1 MAPSKEKLKVA
12 IMGAK
17 GYPYVYGGYDTLIRE
32 LGERLVARGISVR
45 VYNHRALF
53 KEKPRYVNGI
63 ECIYTPAV
71 EKKSLTQLTHSFF
84 SMVHACFSDVD
95 VIFVVN
101 SGNGPFGLISRFFGK
116 PTVINVDGLEWL
128 RPKWKGL
135 GSKYFFWSSKMATR
149 FYDQVIN
156 DSDEMRRVY
165 LELFNADSKVI
176 AYGANP
182 RKNADTKF
190 IERWGLS
197 PESYF
202 LIVGRLV
209 PDNNADLIIEGFLN
223 SDTNRKLVIVGDQP
237 FEDEWADELKK
248 IKDPRVLFT
257 GYVKDPD
264 ELASFYIHSYAY
276 FHGHEYGGTNPAM
289 LKALGYGCAILAL
302 DTPFNQEMLQN
313 GKHGWYFDKDAKAV
327 GEIVAKA
334 EKNPSNMAEFRRE
347 ARSGLTQRYNWDYVT
362 EQYLEV
368 FQKLSGKKV
377 APVEHVEK
385 ITKKN
390 GVHTEL
396 QIAEQVFTK
405 RIPSE

>member
-1 MAPSKEKLKVA
+1 MAPTEKKLKVA

-32 LGERLVARGISVR
+32 LGERLVARGVSVR

-53 KEKPRYVNGI
+53 EEKPHYVNGI

-71 EKKSLTQLTHSFF
+71 ERKSLTQLTHTFF

-101 SGNGPFGLISRFFGK
+101 SGNGPFGLISRLFGK

-128 RPKWKGL
+128 RPKWKGA
-135 GSKYFFWSSKMATR
+135 GSKYFLWASRMATK

-156 DSDEMRRVY
+156 DSEEMRRVY
-165 LELFNADSKVI
+165 LELFDADSKVI

-182 RKNADTKF
+182 RESAEIKF
-190 IERWGLS
+190 IEKWGLI

-209 PDNNADLIIEGFLN
+209 PDNNADLIIEGFLKSN
-223 SDTNRKLVIVGDQP
+223 SNRKLVIVGDKP
-237 FEDEWADELKK
+237 FEDEWADQLKK
-248 IKDPRVLFT
+248 IRDPRILFT
-257 GYVKDPD
+257 GYVRDPD

-313 GKHGWYFDKDAKAV
+313 GKHGWYFDKDVKAV
-327 GEIVAKA
+327 EEIVEKA
-334 EKNPSNMAEFRRE
+334 ENNPSTMDEFRKE
-347 ARSGLTQRYNWDYVT
+347 ARSGLTQKYNWDYVT

-368 FQKLSGKKV
+368 FQELSGKIVPSKM
-377 APVEHVEK
+377 PVVQVN
-385 ITKKN
+385 KKN
-390 GVHTEL
+390 GVPVEFPV
-396 QIAEQVFTK
+396 ARQVYAK
-405 RIPSE
+405 KNPIE